1 MKIRSIAILLASI
14 LTIGMLA
21 TGCGSKPAE
30 QANQPAKP
38 MTFKIALAANT
49 GSALGKDLQ
58 EFKRLVESKSNGRIK
73 VETFPDSQLG
83 SEIANQQSLQAGALQ
98 MACISSS
105 LPTIVPQLD
114 IFDLP
119 YLVMNRNQIEKLIAS
134 PVMGEI
140 QKMIEAKGLVL
151 IGFTENGFR
160 HITNNK
166 RPIVKPED
174 LAGLKIRTPN
184 APSRLLT
191 FKALKANPTPI
202 PFSELFQALQ
212 QGVVDGQE
220 NPLSQI
226 EGSRMYEAQK
236 YLSLSGHVYTPM
248 YFLAAKPWWDG
259 LHPDDK
265 KLLLEA
271 GKELGV
277 FSRKQGEKNDKELVE
292 VLKQKGMAVN
302 NTDFKAFRQ
311 ATGEVW
317 NEMSKKIGPDF
328 VQRVTKGLGE

>member
-1 MKIRSIAILLASI
+1 MKHRTIAILI
-14 LTIGMLA
+14 VLTLMIGSLA
-21 TGCGSKPAE
+21 TGCGSKPAD
-30 QANQPAKP
+30 QANQSAKP
-38 MTFKIALAANT
+38 VSFKIALAANT
-49 GSALGKDLQ
+49 GSALEKDLQ
-58 EFKRLVESKSNGRIK
+58 EFKRLVEAKSNGRIK
-73 VETFPDSQLG
+73 VETFPDAQLG

-114 IFDLP
+114 VFDLP
-119 YLVMNRNQIEKLIAS
+119 YLIKNRKQVENLIAS
-134 PVMGEI
+134 PVFGEI
-140 QKMIEAKGLVL
+140 QKMVEAKSLVL
-151 IGFTENGFR
+151 VGFTENGFR

-174 LAGLKIRTPN
+174 LSGLKIRTPN

-226 EGSRMYEAQK
+226 EGTRMYETQK
-236 YLSLSGHVYTPM
+236 FLSLSSHVYTPM
-248 YFLAAKPWWDG
+248 YYLASKVWWDG
-259 LHPDDK
+259 LHADDK
-265 KLLLEA
+265 KILLEA
-271 GKELGV
+271 GKELGT
-277 FSRKQGEKNDKELVE
+277 FSRKQGEKNDKELAE
-292 VLKQKGMAVN
+292 VLKQKGMLVN
-302 NTDFKAFRQ
+302 DTDFNAFRQ

-328 VQRVTKGLGE
+328 VQKVTKGLGE

>member
-1 MKIRSIAILLASI
+1 MKIRTIAVLVASI
-14 LTIGMLA
+14 LILGVLVA
-21 TGCGSKPAE
+21 GCGSKPAE
-30 QANQPAKP
+30 KANQPAKP
-38 MTFKIALAANT
+38 MTFKIGLAANST
-49 GSALGKDLQ
+49 SALGKDLQ

-73 VETFPDSQLG
+73 VETFPDAQLG
-83 SEIANQQSLQAGALQ
+83 SEIANQQSLQAGSLQ

-114 IFDLP
+114 VFDLP
-119 YLVMNRNQIEKLIAS
+119 YLIKTRRQVENLIAS

-151 IGFTENGFR
+151 VGFTENGFR

-166 RPIVKPED
+166 RPIFKPED

-226 EGSRMYEAQK
+226 AGSRMYETQK
-236 YLSLSGHVYTPM
+236 FLSLSGHVYTPM
-248 YFLAAKPWWDG
+248 YYLVGKTWWDG
-259 LHPDDK
+259 LHPEDK
-265 KLLLEA
+265 KILTEA
-271 GKELGV
+271 GKELGK
-277 FSRKQGEKNDKELVE
+277 FSRVQGEKNDKELVE
-292 VLKQKGMAVN
+292 IMKQKGMQVN
-302 NTDFKAFRQ
+302 NTDFNAFRQ

-317 NEMSKKIGPDF
+317 NEMSKKIGADF
-328 VQRVTKGLGE
+328 IQRVTKGLGE